1 MTKTYALKRLLE
13 HGPLTVGEVI
23 EITGWPYCS
32 GRKVLYRLVELGL
45 VDKKNGKWG
54 LV

>member
-13 HGPLTVGEVI
+13 HGALSLSEII
-23 EITGWPYCS
+23 EITGWPYKS
-32 GRKVLYRLVELGL
+32 RKVLYRLAELGD
-45 VDKKNGKWG
+45 VECKDGKWG